1 MATRSTPER
10 ATSRKKGAART
21 TRGGDTAAKPAT
33 AKSGS
38 EPKRSAAAAKAAERA
53 SSAKST
59 AKPATKRRGASD
71 GVAPKSRAKKAAAGP
86 GDVLARLRAA
96 CLALPETAE
105 KEAWQ
110 TPTFR
115 VRGKMFA
122 MFADD
127 HHGDGRVAVWCK
139 APLGAQEALVESDP
153 EHFFR
158 PPYVGP
164 SGWIGVRLDRG
175 LDWSEIADI
184 LREGWRVAAPKK
196 LVAALDEDA

>member
-1 MATRSTPER
+1 MDRKSTKDRARDDAQSPPRARAGKATVEVRSGRSKTPATPKRAPSEKGER
-10 ATSRKKGAART
+10 KTK
-21 TRGGDTAAKPAT
+21 AT
-33 AKSGS
+33 AK
-38 EPKRSAAAAKAAERA
+38 PRTDAASAGTKVRAKAAPT
-53 SSAKST
+53 S
-59 AKPATKRRGASD
+59 PA
-71 GVAPKSRAKKAAAGP
+71 
-86 GDVLARLRAA
+86 DVLTRLRAA
-96 CLALPETAE
+96 CLALPETEE

-139 APLGAQEALVESDP
+139 APVGAQEALVESDP

-164 SGWIGVRLDRG
+164 SGWIGVRLDRR
-175 LDWSEIADI
+175 LDWDEIADL

-196 LVAALDEDA
+196 LAAALAAASDD

>member
-1 MATRSTPER
+1 MER
-10 ATSRKKGAART
+10 EHSRVRAGRAKKSPALARAKKT
-21 TRGGDTAAKPAT
+21 ARAKDGTARVRAEPPSARTAAKRKAT
-33 AKSGS
+33 A
-38 EPKRSAAAAKAAERA
+38 SAAAARSGAAKRAAAE
-53 SSAKST
+53 
-59 AKPATKRRGASD
+59 ATDLLG
-71 GVAPKSRAKKAAAGP
+71 
-86 GDVLARLRAA
+86 RLRAI
-96 CLALPETAE
+96 CLALPEASE

-127 HHGDGRVAVWCK
+127 HHGDGRIAVWCK

-164 SGWIGVRLDRG
+164 SGWVGIRLDRG
-175 LDWSEIADI
+175 LDWSEVADI
-184 LREGWRVAAPKK
+184 VREGWRVAAPKK
-196 LVAALDEDA
+196 LAATLD